1 MICTSGKLMH
11 EMAISESIVQ
21 IIEEQAQAQNF
32 SSVKTVWLEI
42 GRFAGIEIEAL
53 RFTFD
58 VVSRNSVAEGSSLEI
73 IEIPGTAW
81 CMECGKNVD
90 IQQRFDPCPECGSF
104 QIQVSGGDGMRIKE
118 LEVN

>member
-1 MICTSGKLMH
+1 MH

-21 IIEEQAQAQNF
+21 IIEEQAEAQNF
-32 SSVKTVWLEI
+32 SGVKTVWLEI
-42 GRFAGIEIEAL
+42 GRFAGIELEAL
-53 RFTFD
+53 RFTFEI
-58 VVSRNSVAEGSSLEI
+58 VSRNSVAEGSCLEI

-90 IQQRFDPCPECGSF
+90 IQQRFDPCPECGGF
-104 QIQVSGGDGMRIKE
+104 QLQVSGGDGMRIKE